1 MLAACASMVGCLQPA
16 AAATLNAEN
25 LRCEYLKDP
34 LGIDV
39 TQPRLSWELR
49 ADEAPRSTRGENS
62 GTGVQPAA
70 MPRGV
75 EQRAYQVL
83 VASSP
88 ELLKAGRGDLWDSGK
103 AESDQ
108 SVHVEY
114 AGKPLGSRQ
123 GCWWKVRVWGQDKKP
138 SRLE

>member
-49 ADEAPRSTRGENS
+49 ADRGTALDAGENGNRRSTSSNAARG
-62 GTGVQPAA
+62 GTARIPGAGGVFAGA
-70 MPRGV
+70 V
-75 EQRAYQVL
+75 EGG
-83 VASSP
+83 
-88 ELLKAGRGDLWDSGK
+88 AG
-103 AESDQ
+103 
-108 SVHVEY
+108 
-114 AGKPLGSRQ
+114 
-123 GCWWKVRVWGQDKKP
+123 
-138 SRLE
+138 